1 MNNNFKSFFIKLIS
15 IVFAIIIVLNV
26 SYNLFIHDRLKK
38 LDKILLMSK
47 DDFQGKIRKEI
58 NNAINKEN
66 LIPNK
71 DKKLL
76 LKFYQKL
83 QSEFSNIE
91 N

>member
-1 MNNNFKSFFIKLIS
+1 
-15 IVFAIIIVLNV
+15 
-26 SYNLFIHDRLKK
+26 
-38 LDKILLMSK
+38 MSK

>member
-1 MNNNFKSFFIKLIS
+1 MNNNFKPFFIKLIS

-58 NNAINKEN
+58 NNAIKKEN

>member
-58 NNAINKEN
+58 NNAIKKEN